1 MSAEARTAP
10 ARLVDRVPTLVGS
23 EIVAH
28 LVPPRQFATATLD
41 SYRPDRDYPSQGAA
55 VAAIRNFE
63 GGWASPSGGLFSR
76 KKPAPVLPGIYL
88 DGGFGVGKTHLLAAL
103 WHAAPGRKYFGTFI
117 EYTALVGALGYAPTV
132 QLLKGASLICID
144 EAGKPLLR

>member
-1 MSAEARTAP
+1 MSAEARTVP

-63 GGWASPSGGLFSR
+63 GGWASAGGGLFSR
-76 KKPAPVLPGIYL
+76 KKPAPATAAGIE
-88 DGGFGVGKTHLLAAL
+88 VGTAGEFMSLHI
-103 WHAAPGRKYFGTFI
+103 RD
-117 EYTALVGALGYAPTV
+117 TALQRGEG
-132 QLLKGASLICID
+132 
-144 EAGKPLLR
+144 